1 MVALEMVKKPVEF
14 PKLLLKHMKVQI
26 IGFRSGGLVIPSWL
40 TDVYA
45 NVTVQVL
52 KKD

>member
-1 MVALEMVKKPVEF
+1 MVKKPVEF